1 MRTWLVTGGAGF
13 IGSEFVRQTV
23 LGGHAAVVTL
33 DKLTYAGHL
42 DSLAAAMHH
51 PHHHF
56 YRGDVADTALV
67 SALLAQHRPQAVVH
81 FAAESHVDRSI
92 DAPDAFLETNV
103 LGTYRLLEAV
113 RRYWQQLPAHEQET
127 FRFLHVSTDEV
138 FGTLG
143 PEGRFTETS
152 PYAPRSPYAASKAA
166 GDHLARAWYHTYG
179 LPVIVT
185 HSSNN
190 YGPYQYPEK
199 LIPLMILTALECEPL
214 PVYGDGQHV
223 RDWLHVADHCEALR
237 CVLER
242 AQPGT
247 TWLIGAGEE
256 RENIEVVRA
265 ICREVDRLRPGP
277 VPRESLITFVA
288 DRPGHDRR
296 YALDN
301 TQIRSQLSWRPRCD
315 FSAGLAHTVQWYLDN
330 LAWVEKVCAGV
341 YGRERL
347 GLAASRAG
355 R

>member
-33 DKLTYAGHL
+33 DKLTYAGNL

-56 YRGDVADTALV
+56 VRGDVADTALV
-67 SALLAQHRPQAVVH
+67 STLLAQYRPQAVVH
-81 FAAESHVDRSI
+81 LAAESHVDRSI
-92 DAPDAFLETNV
+92 DAPHAFLETNV

-113 RRYWQQLPAHEQET
+113 RGYWQQLPAHEQES

-138 FGTLG
+138 FGSLG
-143 PEGRFTETS
+143 PQGKFTETS

-166 GDHLARAWYHTYG
+166 GDHLVRAWHHTYG

-199 LIPLMILTALECEPL
+199 LIPLMILTALERGNL
-214 PVYGDGQHV
+214 PVYGDGRQV

-242 AQPGT
+242 ARPGT
-247 TWLIGAGEE
+247 TWMIGAADE

-277 VPRESLITFVA
+277 TPRESLITFVA

-296 YALDN
+296 YALD
-301 TQIRSQLSWRPRCD
+301 TTRIRNELSWRPRHT
-315 FSAGLAHTVQWYLDN
+315 FSDGLAHTVQWYLDN
-330 LAWVEKVCAGV
+330 LPWVDKVCAGV

-347 GLAASRAG
+347 GLGRSRAEA
-355 R
+355 